1 MKEKDIS
8 EKWVDPDD
16 APKLEREWFAGAEV
30 RQGDKVIRRGRP
42 RSDNSK
48 QAVSLRVD
56 ADVLEWFKSS
66 GAGWQTRMNDALR
79 KMAGL

>member
-1 MKEKDIS
+1 
-8 EKWVDPDD
+8 
-16 APKLEREWFAGAEV
+16 
-30 RQGDKVIRRGRP
+30 QGDKVIRRGRP

-66 GAGWQTRMNDALR
+66 GAGWQTRINEALR
-79 KMAGL
+79 TLAGLGPGHFASHQPQLRQFAGQFRRHR